1 MQAIVGKSV
10 AKTGGAKIFP
20 SAAASTKVGA
30 AQAAPAFTYPYPHG
44 VEIEAGSDA
53 ISRTMIA
60 PGGGADAGVAG
71 TGKQIGVVGGKG
83 GTLGTKSGVI
93 GGKTGVSVAP
103 MGSTGAKVG
112 SAGKVGSASGGKI
125 GAAAATPTPTPM
137 GPVGTKSGAKAG
149 ATGTKKTGIFDF
161 FGNKSSTAGTQTGT
175 AGGKATAPVASKGST
190 GAKIGGTGGK
200 AGTVGPQTG
209 IAGGKAGTVG
219 PQTGIAGGKTGVA
232 GKAGIAGGGK
242 VGVAGAGSKA
252 GAAGTQ
258 MGAAGGKAGAVVSSK
273 GLSFG
278 LAGFGPIIVI
288 VGVVVAV
295 GAYGYYRSRHPQEL
309 PDESAESDVANEDEF
324 ENVSRFRRTPVR
336 KTKENIET
344 MAVSA
349 IEQLRKVMED
359 LGKDSSQPSSQS
371 R

>member
-200 AGTVGPQTG
+200 AGTVGPQTR

-324 ENVSRFRRTPVR
+324 ENVSRFRKTPVR

>member
-1 MQAIVGKSV
+1 
-10 AKTGGAKIFP
+10 
-20 SAAASTKVGA
+20 
-30 AQAAPAFTYPYPHG
+30 
-44 VEIEAGSDA
+44 
-53 ISRTMIA
+53 
-60 PGGGADAGVAG
+60 
-71 TGKQIGVVGGKG
+71 
-83 GTLGTKSGVI
+83 
-93 GGKTGVSVAP
+93 
-103 MGSTGAKVG
+103 
-112 SAGKVGSASGGKI
+112 
-125 GAAAATPTPTPM
+125 
-137 GPVGTKSGAKAG
+137 
-149 ATGTKKTGIFDF
+149 
-161 FGNKSSTAGTQTGT
+161 
-175 AGGKATAPVASKGST
+175 
-190 GAKIGGTGGK
+190 
-200 AGTVGPQTG
+200 
-209 IAGGKAGTVG
+209 
-219 PQTGIAGGKTGVA
+219 
-232 GKAGIAGGGK
+232 
-242 VGVAGAGSKA
+242 
-252 GAAGTQ
+252 

-324 ENVSRFRRTPVR
+324 ENVSRFRKTPVR

>member
-209 IAGGKAGTVG
+209 IAGGK
-219 PQTGIAGGKTGVA
+219 TGVA

-324 ENVSRFRRTPVR
+324 ENVSRFRKTPVR